1 MTRLIRGINRWIHPV
16 SFLFFLLGAAAVGI
30 NIACVRSAAFADAFN
45 GTVSSA
51 VRIFLARLTSW
62 IPFSLAEFTVL
73 ASPVLAVA
81 VIVTAVRKGGRSG
94 RFFVRTLIALLSVAV
109 FFYALF
115 VFAFGAGY
123 RATSLDKKLEIDRK
137 KVTVDEL
144 AEAARIVT
152 GELNG
157 LADEVMNFSD
167 VGSIR
172 PYSHEETVKLCL
184 DSYDVLSDRYGF
196 LAKVRAPVK
205 QLVTS
210 DLMTYTHISGM
221 YTFFTG
227 EANLNTNYPYYVNVF
242 TTAHEMAHQRGIA
255 REDEANFTAFLV
267 CIESPDPFMRYSG
280 YLNMYEYLMSAL
292 SSKRE
297 IRREISASLDPRV
310 MNDLVCYSNFFDK
323 YRSNP
328 AATVSDTVNNTY
340 LLAQGTEGA
349 KSYGLVVDLAVAYYR
364 NEMNQQ

>member
-1 MTRLIRGINRWIHPV
+1 M
-16 SFLFFLLGAAAVGI
+16 
-30 NIACVRSAAFADAFN
+30 
-45 GTVSSA
+45 
-51 VRIFLARLTSW
+51 
-62 IPFSLAEFTVL
+62 L
-73 ASPVLAVA
+73 ASPVLAVV

-210 DLMTYTHISGM
+210 DLMPYTHISGM

-242 TTAHEMAHQRGIA
+242 TTAHRW
-255 REDEANFTAFLV
+255 R
-267 CIESPDPFMRYSG
+267 
-280 YLNMYEYLMSAL
+280 
-292 SSKRE
+292 
-297 IRREISASLDPRV
+297 ISAGSRGRTRPTSRR
-310 MNDLVCYSNFFDK
+310 SSSA
-323 YRSNP
+323 SNP
-328 AATVSDTVNNTY
+328 QTRSCAIPAI
-340 LLAQGTEGA
+340 
-349 KSYGLVVDLAVAYYR
+349 
-364 NEMNQQ
+364 